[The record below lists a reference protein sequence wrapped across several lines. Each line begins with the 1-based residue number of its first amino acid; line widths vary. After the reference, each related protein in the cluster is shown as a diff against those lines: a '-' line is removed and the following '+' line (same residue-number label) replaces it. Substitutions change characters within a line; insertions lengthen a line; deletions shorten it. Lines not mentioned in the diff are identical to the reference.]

1 MRGKASTS
9 CFFSASYRITPA
21 YAGKSHYPRRRRNGN
36 EDHPRLCGEKN
47 WEVLTWHKILG
58 SPPPMRGKVYTAVS
72 MPDTVGITPAYAGKS
87 PQSLFDAAQER
98 DHPRLCGEKYG
109 VTTDYLLGRGSPPPM
124 RGKVMILKQKRVNE
138 RITPAYAGKRP
149 LYSKLHQ
156 VFQDHPRL
164 CGEKR

>member
-1 MRGKASTS
+1 
-9 CFFSASYRITPA
+9 
-21 YAGKSHYPRRRRNGN
+21 
-36 EDHPRLCGEKN
+36 
-47 WEVLTWHKILG
+47 
-58 SPPPMRGKVYTAVS
+58 MRGKVYTAVS

-164 CGEKR
+164 CGEKFPRTSILPHCKGSPPPMRGKASSTSNPRESARITPAYAGKRASAMSRIKSL